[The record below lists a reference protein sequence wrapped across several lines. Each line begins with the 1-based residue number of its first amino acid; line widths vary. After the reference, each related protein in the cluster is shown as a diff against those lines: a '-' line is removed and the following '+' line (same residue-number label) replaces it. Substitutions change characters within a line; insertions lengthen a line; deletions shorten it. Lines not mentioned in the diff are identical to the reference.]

1 MYIKLIQPTHRN
13 TPSLVATCYNYK
25 ATAPTRVKRRARPVT
40 TKGPLFTGPATEK
53 PAALW
58 VAEALAEE
66 LEPEPE
72 PEPLPEPVVGEAA
85 SPAHWEPAPLR
96 PGPLPAPFSKYYF
109 FLGQSVSGCFMIQ
122 RIVERGK
129 LTFLAAAGISGSS
142 SESTSQS
149 SSLGGQS
156 WALVVWE

>member
-1 MYIKLIQPTHRN
+1 MYIMLFQLTHLN
-13 TPSLVATCYNYK
+13 TLSVVAICYDYK

-58 VAEALAEE
+58 VAEAVAEE

-72 PEPLPEPVVGEAA
+72 PEPLSEPLPEPVVGEA

-96 PGPLPAPFSKYYF
+96 PGPLPAPFSKY
-109 FLGQSVSGCFMIQ
+109 
-122 RIVERGK
+122 
-129 LTFLAAAGISGSS
+129 
-142 SESTSQS
+142 
-149 SSLGGQS
+149 
-156 WALVVWE
+156 